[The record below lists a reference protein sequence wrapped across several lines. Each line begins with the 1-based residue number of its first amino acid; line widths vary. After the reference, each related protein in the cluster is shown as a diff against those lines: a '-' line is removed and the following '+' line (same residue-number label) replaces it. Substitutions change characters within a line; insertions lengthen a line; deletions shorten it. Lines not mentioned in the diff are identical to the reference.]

1 MRISDWSSD
10 VCSSDLATYVLYLG
24 WFDGNP
30 ATLNQLP
37 PAEASKNYVA
47 FMGGA
52 DAVLAKARESYA
64 KGEYRWVAEVVNHV
78 VFAEP
83 DNQDARNL
91 QADALEQ
98 LGYQA
103 ESGPWRNFYLTGARS
118 EEHTSELQSLMRIS
132 YAVFCLKKK
141 T

>member
-1 MRISDWSSD
+1 MVESAEQIEPPEILATFWANRGYYGSLYHD
-10 VCSSDLATYVLYLG
+10 VAATYVLYLG

-37 PAEASKNYVA
+37 PAEASRKYVE

-52 DAVLAKARESYA
+52 DAVLAKAQESYG

-83 DNQDARNL
+83 NNQDADRK
-91 QADALEQ
+91 
-98 LGYQA
+98 
-103 ESGPWRNFYLTGARS
+103 S
-118 EEHTSELQSLMRIS
+118 TS
-132 YAVFCLKKK
+132 LKYSH
-141 T
+141 